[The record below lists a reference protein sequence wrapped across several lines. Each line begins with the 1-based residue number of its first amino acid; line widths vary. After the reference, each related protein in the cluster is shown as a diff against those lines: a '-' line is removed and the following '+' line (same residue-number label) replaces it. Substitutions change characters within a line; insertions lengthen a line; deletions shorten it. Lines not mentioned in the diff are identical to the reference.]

1 MTEHDRKIFDD
12 WQSTCEGSTERRLR
26 DMINALD
33 DLRSLA
39 SHREG
44 ARILKASRQELKTA
58 MRSLHDLYMD
68 TEPPNEYQS
77 IVHLSE
83 LRDLYAAN
91 R

>member
-1 MTEHDRKIFDD
+1 MTEHDRRLLDE

-39 SHREG
+39 SRRDG
-44 ARILKASRQELKTA
+44 ARILKACRQELKQA

-68 TEPPNEYQS
+68 TEPVNERPL
-77 IVHLSE
+77 IVRLSE
-83 LRDLYAAN
+83 LREIYAQSL
-91 R
+91 